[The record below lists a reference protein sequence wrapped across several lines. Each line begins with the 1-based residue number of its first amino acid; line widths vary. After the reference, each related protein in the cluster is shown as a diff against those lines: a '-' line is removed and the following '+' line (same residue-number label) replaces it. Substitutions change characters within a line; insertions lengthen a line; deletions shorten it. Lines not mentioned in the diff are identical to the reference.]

1 MQDFKICDF
10 TQILIPFIIL
20 GIYSNN
26 VLLHFKFLFLDILNW
41 DRIPVGAL
49 DLDSGKITLVDPET
63 FPEEDPDSREVQSS
77 MGWWVH
83 VNLVGLL
90 LLK

>member
-63 FPEEDPDSREVQSS
+63 FPEESREVQSS